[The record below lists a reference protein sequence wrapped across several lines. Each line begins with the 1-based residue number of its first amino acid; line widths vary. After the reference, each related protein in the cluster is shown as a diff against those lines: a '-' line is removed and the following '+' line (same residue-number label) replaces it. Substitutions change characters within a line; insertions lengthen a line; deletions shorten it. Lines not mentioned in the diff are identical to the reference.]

1 MSETYV
7 EVRQKSAVLV
17 AEDGAK
23 YLVEIC
29 YQSTA
34 DWENIR
40 SALDS
45 LLSGN
50 SKLQRQV
57 EDYIASSRYLIQR
70 ADELVKEAM
79 ERMKNYPPAY
89 LIYCGQ
95 CSELTEREHI
105 AGFCPKCGYLCQP
118 CEKEHSWVLS
128 VLQGK
133 GGQGDAQ

>member
-23 YLVEIC
+23 YLVEIS

-57 EDYIASSRYLIQR
+57 EAYIASSRYLSPY
-70 ADELVKEAM
+70 ADELLKEAI
-79 ERMKNYPPAY
+79 ERMKNSPPAY
-89 LIYCGQ
+89 LIRCGQ

-105 AGFCPKCGYLCQP
+105 ADFCPKCGYLCQP

-133 GGQGDAQ
+133 VYGDAQ